1 MQGPES
7 HSFAVLVVGSPF
19 DRTEAAPFLYERPVH
34 LTPLLGKNSL
44 IYALEAIV
52 DSGIKEI
59 VCMGWDEEPQQVQK
73 LLGHG
78 DRWGCR
84 LTWLTLSGPEQV
96 FKKLAQLTLHR
107 QDVLLASTA
116 SLMLPPTPQP
126 KFLCGTLLT
135 APMHSSAWPWAI
147 LDAGQCAALAKTG
160 QWARWAESLRSVCIH
175 QHELVGADVS
185 DGAALLNAME
195 RILSRD
201 MPLLIDAS
209 EVEPGVFI
217 SRGVVI
223 HPTAEIVPPVYL
235 ARDVE
240 IGQACQVG
248 PFVALG
254 ARSRVGHGCHIVQT
268 QVGPNAW
275 LGEQL
280 DVHDAMVWR
289 GVVWSRKWRDRLTI
303 VDLDLLAD
311 GGFPKWGWRSLS
323 YAGMRLIGVILAL
336 MLSPLWLLLK
346 IWCAAFSGQS
356 RTLEFV
362 QSGYALAFMRTR
374 VWQSWW
380 GATPRSRGWL
390 HAFGF
395 VLPNMWG
402 AVVGHLNLCGL
413 RPRTLEEWEV
423 EPPDYRQWLSRSKAG
438 LIQEEWL
445 NNDADGSE
453 LGAMVIER
461 YQVSRSASL
470 RYRMDLCF
478 RYVRALKKTIDQ
490 KGFSPWK

>member
-1 MQGPES
+1 MQDHES
-7 HSFAVLVVGSPF
+7 HSFAVLIVGSPF
-19 DRTEAAPFLYERPVH
+19 DRTEGAPFLYERPVH

-44 IYALEAIV
+44 VYALEAIV

-59 VCMGWDEEPQQVQK
+59 VCMGWDEPQQVQK

-84 LTWLTLSGPEQV
+84 LSWLTLSGPEQV
-96 FKKLAQLTLHR
+96 FKKLSQLTTHR
-107 QDVLLASTA
+107 EAVLLASTA
-116 SLMLPPTPQP
+116 SLLLPSMSQGA
-126 KFLCGTLLT
+126 LACGTLLT
-135 APMHSSAWPWAI
+135 ASMHASAWPWAF
-147 LDAGQCAALAKTG
+147 LDASQCATLAKSG
-160 QWARWAESLRSVCIH
+160 QWSTWADSLRAVCVH
-175 QHELVGADVS
+175 QQEVVGADVA
-185 DGAALLNAME
+185 DGNGLLQAME

-201 MPLLIDAS
+201 LPLLIDAS
-209 EVEPGVFI
+209 EVEAGVFI

-223 HPTAEIVPPVYL
+223 HPTAQIVPPVYL

-240 IGQACQVG
+240 IGKACQVG

-254 ARSRVGHGCHIVQT
+254 ARSRVGQGCHIVQT

-275 LGEQL
+275 LGEEL

-311 GGFPKWGWRSLS
+311 GGFPIWGWRSLA
-323 YAGMRLIGVILAL
+323 YVGMRLIGVLLAL
-336 MLSPLWLLLK
+336 LLSPLWLLLK
-346 IWCAAFSGQS
+346 IWCGAFAGQS

-374 VWQSWW
+374 NWESWW

-402 AVVGHLNLCGL
+402 AVAGRLTFCGL
-413 RPRTLEEWEV
+413 RPRTLKEWEG

-445 NNDADGSE
+445 ANDADGSE
-453 LGAMVIER
+453 LGTMVLER
-461 YQVSRSASL
+461 YQVSRSTSL

-478 RYVRALKKTIDQ
+478 RYARALKKTIDQ